1 MSRSLDHQDDPDA
14 RTYDYTDTE
23 LMVRMFRYLLT
34 YRAHLLAVVVL
45 VAINIGVGVYSP
57 FVLRRAIDVDFP
69 SGDLQALANTA
80 LLYVALQIALW
91 LSGYGTEYIMT
102 GMGQRAIF
110 TIRQELYEH
119 LQLMSQDFYDKSTSG
134 RVISRLTNDIDRM
147 SDLLNGGLI
156 STFAQIFILVVISVV
171 IFTVDVQLAL
181 VSMTAIPLLLV
192 STIHFRK
199 RLKEAYRQT
208 RKTISAVT
216 SNLAESIAGAKV
228 TKSFAREGVNI
239 SNFDVVIRRDYEAN
253 IEAGKAQATFFPV
266 IRFIGSIGIFLILWV
281 GGLRLM
287 SGTLTLGTLVLFIRF
302 TERFFRPILIIANFY
317 TNVQS
322 AFAGAERVFSVM
334 DTVPAVQDRPGA
346 IELRNVKGHI
356 RFRNV
361 TFGYVEGINVLED
374 FNLEIQPGET
384 IALVGNTGA
393 GKTTVVSLLNRFY
406 DVQDGSIEIDGIDI
420 RDVML
425 RSLHSIIG
433 LVLQEPFLFMGT
445 VRENIKYGKPD
456 ASDEEVLQAI
466 EAIGAT
472 RIFEGLENGL
482 DTEVGER
489 GSRLSEGER
498 QLVSFARALLADP
511 RILVLDEATSSVD
524 IYTEYAI
531 QRGLKSLL
539 AGRTSIVVAHRL
551 STVVR
556 ADRII
561 VLENG
566 KIVEEGTHSQLMAKR
581 GKYHSL
587 YSVQLEMSPRAV

>member
-1 MSRSLDHQDDPDA
+1 MQ
-14 RTYDYTDTE
+14 
-23 LMVRMFRYLLT
+23 
-34 YRAHLLAVVVL
+34 
-45 VAINIGVGVYSP
+45 G
-57 FVLRRAIDVDFP
+57 
-69 SGDLQALANTA
+69 
-80 LLYVALQIALW
+80 
-91 LSGYGTEYIMT
+91 
-102 GMGQRAIF
+102 
-110 TIRQELYEH
+110 
-119 LQLMSQDFYDKSTSG
+119 
-134 RVISRLTNDIDRM
+134 
-147 SDLLNGGLI
+147 
-156 STFAQIFILVVISVV
+156 AQF
-171 IFTVDVQLAL
+171 
-181 VSMTAIPLLLV
+181 
-192 STIHFRK
+192 K
-199 RLKEAYRQT
+199 
-208 RKTISAVT
+208 
-216 SNLAESIAGAKV
+216 
-228 TKSFAREGVNI
+228 
-239 SNFDVVIRRDYEAN
+239 
-253 IEAGKAQATFFPV
+253 
-266 IRFIGSIGIFLILWV
+266 
-281 GGLRLM
+281 
-287 SGTLTLGTLVLFIRF
+287 
-302 TERFFRPILIIANFY
+302 
-317 TNVQS
+317 
-322 AFAGAERVFSVM
+322 
-334 DTVPAVQDRPGA
+334 
-346 IELRNVKGHI
+346 
-356 RFRNV
+356 NV

-393 GKTTVVSLLNRFY
+393 GKTTIVSLLNRFY

-420 RDVML
+420 RDVTL

>member
-1 MSRSLDHQDDPDA
+1 
-14 RTYDYTDTE
+14 
-23 LMVRMFRYLLT
+23 
-34 YRAHLLAVVVL
+34 
-45 VAINIGVGVYSP
+45 
-57 FVLRRAIDVDFP
+57 
-69 SGDLQALANTA
+69 
-80 LLYVALQIALW
+80 
-91 LSGYGTEYIMT
+91 
-102 GMGQRAIF
+102 
-110 TIRQELYEH
+110 
-119 LQLMSQDFYDKSTSG
+119 
-134 RVISRLTNDIDRM
+134 
-147 SDLLNGGLI
+147 
-156 STFAQIFILVVISVV
+156 
-171 IFTVDVQLAL
+171 
-181 VSMTAIPLLLV
+181 
-192 STIHFRK
+192 
-199 RLKEAYRQT
+199 
-208 RKTISAVT
+208 
-216 SNLAESIAGAKV
+216 
-228 TKSFAREGVNI
+228 
-239 SNFDVVIRRDYEAN
+239 
-253 IEAGKAQATFFPV
+253 
-266 IRFIGSIGIFLILWV
+266 
-281 GGLRLM
+281 
-287 SGTLTLGTLVLFIRF
+287 
-302 TERFFRPILIIANFY
+302 
-317 TNVQS
+317 
-322 AFAGAERVFSVM
+322 
-334 DTVPAVQDRPGA
+334 
-346 IELRNVKGHI
+346 
-356 RFRNV
+356 
-361 TFGYVEGINVLED
+361 
-374 FNLEIQPGET
+374 
-384 IALVGNTGA
+384 
-393 GKTTVVSLLNRFY
+393 
-406 DVQDGSIEIDGIDI
+406 
-420 RDVML
+420 L